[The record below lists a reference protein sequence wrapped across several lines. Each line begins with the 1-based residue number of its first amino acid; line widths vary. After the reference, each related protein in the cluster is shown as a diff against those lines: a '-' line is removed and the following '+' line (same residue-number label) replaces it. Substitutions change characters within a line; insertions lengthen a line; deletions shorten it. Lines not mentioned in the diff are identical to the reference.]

1 MSKYIFNDAKK
12 MLFMGDNTILFE
24 NNQVTIRHCL
34 PEKDYNLLVNLSKSF
49 SIIDDKDFSQKTF
62 EFLVNNEVLEE
73 APENIIKS
81 FQTSTERTELFMHKF
96 DNINNISLLQEKIVL
111 FVGAGGI
118 CSEIINQLLAV
129 GIKKYVIIDFDNIS
143 ISNLNRQFVYK
154 RKQIGQLK
162 TKVLK
167 KYIKSVSNEA
177 SVMCYNKFISKEE
190 DLIEILDKNHIDIIV
205 NAADTPPLFI
215 QKIILKASKK
225 YNTPVIF
232 GGVGVFEGH
241 YGPLFNNNNDKNNY
255 ITKLDRALS
264 KIKYIFPCKSS
275 FGVTNTLIATYMAWD
290 IIFFLLDRF
299 ENVKSLNREL
309 IVKFKENGR

>member
-143 ISNLNRQFVYK
+143 ISN
-154 RKQIGQLK
+154 
-162 TKVLK
+162 
-167 KYIKSVSNEA
+167 
-177 SVMCYNKFISKEE
+177 
-190 DLIEILDKNHIDIIV
+190 
-205 NAADTPPLFI
+205 
-215 QKIILKASKK
+215 
-225 YNTPVIF
+225 
-232 GGVGVFEGH
+232 
-241 YGPLFNNNNDKNNY
+241 
-255 ITKLDRALS
+255 
-264 KIKYIFPCKSS
+264 
-275 FGVTNTLIATYMAWD
+275 
-290 IIFFLLDRF
+290 FFLT
-299 ENVKSLNREL
+299 
-309 IVKFKENGR
+309 